1 MSFNTG
7 QVVYLLIA
15 DEMKIIPAQIVEVV
29 VRHRFNEDTSISYNA
44 ILPGKNQKIVN
55 LSEIDATIYT
65 DVNELRR
72 LMLENASH
80 SIDKMLK
87 RAADHAEAFFVT
99 SEGFVQQD
107 DDLVE

>member
-1 MSFNTG
+1 MSFKTG
-7 QVVYLLIA
+7 QVIYLLIA

-29 VRHRFNEDTSISYNA
+29 VRHRHNEDTSTSYNA
-44 ILPGKNQKIVN
+44 ILPGKTRKIVN
-55 LSEIDATIYT
+55 LSDIDASVYT

-72 LMLENASH
+72 LMLENASN

-87 RAADHAEAFFVT
+87 RASEHAEAYFV
-99 SEGFVQQD
+99 SGEGFVQQD